1 MALNKKVLAIGIG
14 AVAVAGAVVGVVI
27 AKAQPKGM
35 TIAVSELPDSLNPVL
50 EQNTS
55 GLNANE
61 LIFDG
66 LVNFEVDPSTGKRY
80 TEFALAE
87 DIVQDEKTRKNYTVT
102 LRDVA
107 WNDGEDGNPGTP
119 VTSADVVYSFKA
131 YTFEGN
137 RSPKRDYILSFIKD
151 VTAVDDKT
159 VNIEFNDPI
168 PSYKAIPVL
177 DFKIVPSKYN
187 GIDMNVDMRSG
198 ENERK
203 FSQNPVGTGPFKLTS
218 WDIGKWLTFQ
228 SNGLYFKKTPQA
240 DSLVIKRTIDPVVR
254 KNELS
259 KGRIN
264 VILETNPMDRPTIEK
279 IDNVDINS
287 FLPYAFYQ
295 IEINTSL
302 FKSADARK
310 AMAQALDKKNLIPSI
325 TDQESG
331 VVINNGLYPTNIFQ
345 EAMPEYVNEPLPNL
359 LPYDLEK
366 AKSLASSSGLAGQN
380 VNLIYP
386 DSMGDFGKALAE
398 GVANQLKEIGLN
410 VEAKRI
416 GNQVFNRMV
425 YKEKS
430 YELALVYHD
439 GFDNFYSSIDTLYR
453 TGSEANVTGIAD
465 RELDSL
471 FDELATQN
479 KTEDVAKQILKIN
492 EKVSDLCPA
501 LYLCTLQ
508 KDVYSRGLSN
518 VLIAS
523 DNPFLSVEDWEFKN

>member
-1 MALNKKVLAIGIG
+1 MALNKKILAIGIG
-14 AVAVAGAVVGVVI
+14 AVAVVGAVVGVVI

-50 EQNTS
+50 EQNIS

-66 LVNFEVDPSTGKRY
+66 LVNFEVDPVSGKKY
-80 TEFALAE
+80 SEFALAE
-87 DIVQDEKTRKNYTVT
+87 SIVQDEKTRKNYIVT
-102 LRDVA
+102 LRDVS

-119 VTSADVVYSFKA
+119 VTSADIVYSYKA
-131 YTFEGN
+131 YTYEGN
-137 RSPKRDYILSFIKD
+137 KSPMRDYLLSFIKD
-151 VTAVDDKT
+151 VTAVDEKT

-168 PSYKAIPVL
+168 PDYAAIPVL
-177 DFKIVPSKYN
+177 TFKIVPSKYN
-187 GIDMNVDMRSG
+187 GIEMNVDMRSG
-198 ENERK
+198 DNERK

-218 WDIGKWLTFQ
+218 WEIGKWLTFA
-228 SNGLYFKKTPQA
+228 SNGLYFKQVPQA

-287 FLPYAFYQ
+287 FLPFAFYQ
-295 IEINTSL
+295 IEINTGL
-302 FKSADARK
+302 FKNPDARK
-310 AMAQALDKKNLIPSI
+310 AMAQALDKPNLIPSI
-325 TDQESG
+325 TDRDSG

-345 EAMPEYVNEPLPNL
+345 VAMPEYVNEPLPNL

-366 AKSLASSSGLAGQN
+366 AKALASASGLAGQN

-398 GVANQLKEIGLN
+398 GVAAQLREIGVN
-410 VEAKRI
+410 VEAKRT
-416 GNQVFNRMV
+416 GNQVFNRMLN
-425 YKEKS
+425 KEKS
-430 YELALVYHD
+430 FELALVYHD
-439 GFDNFYSSIDTLYR
+439 GFDNLYSSIDSMYR
-453 TGSEANVTGIAD
+453 SNGADNVTGIAD
-465 RELDSL
+465 AELDSL
-471 FDELATQN
+471 FDELATKN
-479 KTEDVAKQILKIN
+479 KTEDWAKQILKIN
-492 EKVSDLCPA
+492 EKVADLSPA
-501 LYLCTLQ
+501 LYLCSLQ

-518 VLIAS
+518 VLMAT
-523 DNPFLSVEDWEFKN
+523 DNPFLSVEDWKFKN

>member
-416 GNQVFNRMV
+416 GNQVFN
-425 YKEKS
+425 
-430 YELALVYHD
+430 
-439 GFDNFYSSIDTLYR
+439 
-453 TGSEANVTGIAD
+453 
-465 RELDSL
+465 
-471 FDELATQN
+471 
-479 KTEDVAKQILKIN
+479 
-492 EKVSDLCPA
+492 
-501 LYLCTLQ
+501 
-508 KDVYSRGLSN
+508 
-518 VLIAS
+518 
-523 DNPFLSVEDWEFKN
+523 